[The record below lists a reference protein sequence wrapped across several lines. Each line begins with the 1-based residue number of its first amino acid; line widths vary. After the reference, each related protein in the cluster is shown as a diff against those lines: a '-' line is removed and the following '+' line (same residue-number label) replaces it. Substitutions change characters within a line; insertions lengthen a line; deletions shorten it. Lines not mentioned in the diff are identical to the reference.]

1 MFSKRERSQR
11 NSRVLVI
18 APHPDDEV
26 LGCGGTI
33 AKHNEGGEKVYLCIV
48 TKGYTPD
55 WSEEFL
61 KKRPKEIKKAGALLG
76 IKKTYFLD
84 FPTVKLD
91 TIPQKQLNDSI
102 AQVVD
107 EVKPEVVYIPHRG
120 DINKDHRLVFE
131 AAMVAV
137 RPKPGSTV
145 TKVLSYETL
154 SETEWG
160 VISGDNAFI
169 PNVYID
175 ISETLEIKLKAM
187 SAYQSELKEY
197 PHPRSL
203 GAISALAKTR
213 GASIG
218 VKAAEAFMLVRE
230 IWSLK

>member
-1 MFSKRERSQR
+1 MLSNTGQPRR

-33 AKHNEGGEKVYLCIV
+33 AKHTRASCYVYLCIV

-61 KKRPKEIKKAGALLG
+61 RKRPEEIKESCEILG

-91 TIPQKQLNDSI
+91 TVPQKELNGSI
-102 AQVVD
+102 TQVVN
-107 EVKPEVVYIPHRG
+107 ETKPGVVYVPHRG
-120 DINKDHRLVFE
+120 DVNKDHTLVFD
-131 AAMVAV
+131 AAMVAT
-137 RPKPGSTV
+137 RPKPGSII

-160 VISGDNAFI
+160 APFRDNAFI
-169 PNVYID
+169 PNVYVD
-175 ISETLEIKLKAM
+175 ISETLEIKLKAI
-187 SAYQSELKEY
+187 SAYKSELKEY

-203 GAISALAKTR
+203 ESILTLAKTR
-213 GASIG
+213 GSSIG
-218 VKAAEAFMLVRE
+218 VRAAEAFMLVRE
-230 IWSLK
+230 IWNLR

>member
-1 MFSKRERSQR
+1 MKI
-11 NSRVLVI
+11 LVI

-33 AKHNEGGEKVYLCIV
+33 AKHTQQGAEVYLCIV

-145 TKVLSYETL
+145 TRVLSYETL

-160 VISGDNAFI
+160 VLSGDNAFI

-203 GAISALAKTR
+203 EAISALAKTR

-218 VKAAEAFMLVRE
+218 VKAAEAFILVRE

>member
-1 MFSKRERSQR
+1 MAKI
-11 NSRVLVI
+11 LVI

-33 AKHNEGGEKVYLCIV
+33 AKHTQQGAEVYLCIV

-76 IKKTYFLD
+76 IKKTYFVD

-145 TKVLSYETL
+145 TRVLSYETL

-160 VISGDNAFI
+160 VLSGDNAFI

-203 GAISALAKTR
+203 EAISALAKTR

-218 VKAAEAFMLVRE
+218 VKAAEAFILVRE